1 VPVSKTGG
9 CGFDACRSCHLILMD
24 VMLKKLKV
32 YKFFEQVKQE
42 AKKISWLERRELIIS
57 VGVIL
62 VAVSVFSAAI
72 MLVDYLVYNVI
83 QFTLH
88 LGR

>member
-1 VPVSKTGG
+1 
-9 CGFDACRSCHLILMD
+9 MD

-42 AKKISWLERRELIIS
+42 AKKISWLERRELITS

-72 MLVDYLVYNVI
+72 MLVDYLVYS
-83 QFTLH
+83 LE
-88 LGR
+88 